1 MAAWSV
7 RAPYITALK
16 HSWPIESMISL
27 SATASIYTLPSI
39 HLPTWRPRNSFQWS
53 SVTGQSNNSSSRI
66 PLDCHYLGDLCR
78 ILVVLFSTICHQI
91 SQWLHVLNWT
101 ENSILWFLILNLS
114 LIFILLFVNYQNRD
128 IFFEIYR
135 RKGAADNLIFIG
147 HHASSPFK
155 MCPIFFQ
162 SSWNC
167 WFNWILVSIRFIL
180 FSSIVGE
187 KYFQLH
193 IYTLQKP
200 TLYPGPLLTCTK

>member
-16 HSWPIESMISL
+16 HSQPFESMISL

-39 HLPTWRPRNSFQWS
+39 HLPTRRPRNSFQWS

-66 PLDCHYLGDLCR
+66 PLDCHNLGDLCC

-114 LIFILLFVNYQNRD
+114 LIFILLFVNYQNRE
-128 IFFEIYR
+128 FFLLIYR
-135 RKGAADNLIFIG
+135 GKGAADNLIFIG
-147 HHASSPFK
+147 HHPLHLKCAQYFFK
-155 MCPIFFQ
+155 V
-162 SSWNC
+162 
-167 WFNWILVSIRFIL
+167 LE
-180 FSSIVGE
+180 IVGLID
-187 KYFQLH
+187 F
-193 IYTLQKP
+193 
-200 TLYPGPLLTCTK
+200 

>member
-16 HSWPIESMISL
+16 HSQPFESMISL

-66 PLDCHYLGDLCR
+66 PLDCHNLGDLCC

-101 ENSILWFLILNLS
+101 EKLHLMIS
-114 LIFILLFVNYQNRD
+114 D
-128 IFFEIYR
+128 IKSVI
-135 RKGAADNLIFIG
+135 N
-147 HHASSPFK
+147 
-155 MCPIFFQ
+155 
-162 SSWNC
+162 
-167 WFNWILVSIRFIL
+167 
-180 FSSIVGE
+180 
-187 KYFQLH
+187 
-193 IYTLQKP
+193 IYTLVRK
-200 TLYPGPLLTCTK
+200 LSESWIFFVNL